1 MAPVGREIKKTRPLG
16 PRIHLGCDDFVLR
29 LLKIRIIAQIRI
41 QVSAWTRFFST

>member
-1 MAPVGREIKKTRPLG
+1 MAPVEREIKKTRPLG
-16 PRIHLGCDDFVLR
+16 PRIHLGWDDFVLR